1 MVATEKENN
10 DRYKSSWGFC
20 MPGCKKTFIEQ
31 LSSRPSQLSSPMSQ
45 DDVIE
50 NRATTKDGNAGLKEY
65 AVDAFKDN
73 RIDKKC
79 KNVAIDQFCTSGII
93 VKPGESFII

>member
-1 MVATEKENN
+1 
-10 DRYKSSWGFC
+10 
-20 MPGCKKTFIEQ
+20 MPGCKKTFIKQ

-93 VKPGESFII
+93 VKPGESFFIWEKDILLMITS

>member
-1 MVATEKENN
+1 
-10 DRYKSSWGFC
+10 

-31 LSSRPSQLSSPMSQ
+31 LSSRPSHISSPMSQ

-50 NRATTKDGNAGLKEY
+50 NRATTKDGNAELKEY
-65 AVDAFKDN
+65 AVDAFKDK
-73 RIDKKC
+73 RIDKRC

-93 VKPGESFII
+93 VKPGESFIMLEKRC

>member
-1 MVATEKENN
+1 
-10 DRYKSSWGFC
+10 
-20 MPGCKKTFIEQ
+20 MPGCKKTFIKQ
-31 LSSRPSQLSSPMSQ
+31 LSSRSSQVSSPMSQ

-50 NRATTKDGNAGLKEY
+50 NRATTKDVNAELKEY

-73 RIDKKC
+73 RIDKRC

-93 VKPGESFII
+93 VKPGESFIMLEKGY